1 MKFLSLMF
9 LLMSMS
15 ALATDINLE
24 KLKEHEVPKGKIWI
38 LESIEPAGCR
48 VCTSD
53 LRVNGGLAVGSNNE
67 VTMYGEFD
75 ISFNSKSHD
84 VIKLF
89 SGTKFWLGDSRA
101 QIKVKQMAQ

>member
-1 MKFLSLMF
+1 MKILSLML

-24 KLKEHEVPKGKIWI
+24 KFKEHEVPKGKVWL
-38 LESIEPAGCR
+38 LESIEPADCR

-67 VTMYGEFD
+67 LTMYGEFEV
-75 ISFNSKSHD
+75 SFNSESHG

-101 QIKVKQMAQ
+101 QIKVKELAE